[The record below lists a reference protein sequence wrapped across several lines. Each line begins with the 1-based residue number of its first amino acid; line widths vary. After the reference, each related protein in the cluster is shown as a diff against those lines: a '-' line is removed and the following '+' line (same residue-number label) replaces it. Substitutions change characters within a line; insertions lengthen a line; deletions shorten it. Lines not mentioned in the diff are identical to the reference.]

1 MIVPT
6 LARMRFRPRQ
16 DLSRFLLPLLML
28 LTVAVTGGALAW
40 SYASD
45 NIVLYGDSVSH
56 LQIARQ
62 VVDNITP
69 GASQLGTSWLPLLH
83 VLELPFVWN
92 DHLWHSGLAG
102 GIVSTIAAWGSAFFA
117 FRLAQELSGSKFAGF
132 AAGLLLLSNPNL
144 LYMQTTPMNESLFI
158 CTALGSAHYLV
169 RWVKDSRDQDLV
181 LAGLF
186 GLATA
191 FNRYEGWALILAQA
205 VVVAI
210 IAWRRGGWEAG
221 EGLGVAYASL
231 AGLAP
236 LLWFVWNWVL
246 FGSPFDFLTN
256 PFSSRSN
263 VDILVQEAGI
273 STLPTMHN
281 LPTAFQYYGLAVY
294 EMMGPVMCLAALAG
308 TLYLLWRL
316 IRRQAEVNPLPLL
329 SLAAPGL
336 FLIYAVYD
344 GITVIWLP
352 DIAPHLSLN
361 VRYGLYVL
369 PLMLGLVA
377 MLSRLPHGNLILAV
391 VVVAQLGLLATGPS
405 TAAFDEPKVNEEFCA
420 TRVEV
425 LGTDPCIA
433 FTAAPE
439 YLRQNYDGGRILI
452 SARLDW
458 LIYESGLPIKE
469 LIHEGNRDLWQ
480 EALQDPSSYAR
491 WIVMSGTQPGLTAD
505 AVLNAL
511 HDSPVV
517 AQNYAKVFDSRG
529 LTIYRRNDE
538 VWPPSAVSGESP

>member
-6 LARMRFRPRQ
+6 FARTRSGSRR
-16 DLSRFLLPLLML
+16 DLSSFQLPLLML
-28 LTVAVTGGALAW
+28 LTVAVTSGALVW
-40 SYASD
+40 SYVND
-45 NIVLYGDSVSH
+45 NIVIYGDSVSH

-83 VLELPFVWN
+83 VLELPFIWN

-102 GIVSTIAAWGSAFFA
+102 GIVSTVAAWGSAFFA
-117 FRLAQELSGSKFAGF
+117 FRLAQGLSGSKFAGF

-221 EGLGVAYASL
+221 EGLGLAYASL

-263 VDILVQEAGI
+263 MDIAMQEAGI
-273 STLPTMHN
+273 STLPTLHN
-281 LPTAFQYYGLAVY
+281 LPAASQYYGLAVY
-294 EMMGPVMCLAALAG
+294 EMMGPVMCLAAVAG

-329 SLAAPGL
+329 SLAAPGI
-336 FLIYAVYD
+336 FMIYAIYD
-344 GITVIWLP
+344 GITAIWLP
-352 DIAPHLSLN
+352 DLAPHLALN
-361 VRYGLYVL
+361 VRYGLYML

-377 MLSRLPHGNLILAV
+377 MLGRLPLGNLILGA

-405 TAAFDEPKVNEEFCA
+405 TAAFDEQRVNEEFCA
-420 TRVEV
+420 RRVEV
-425 LGTDPCIA
+425 LGTDRCIP
-433 FTAAPE
+433 FTAGPE

-469 LIHEGNRDLWQ
+469 LIHEGNRNLWW
-480 EALQDPSSYAR
+480 EALQDPSTYAR

-517 AQNYAKVFDSRG
+517 AQNYTKTFDSRG
-529 LTIYRRNDE
+529 LTVYRRNDQ
-538 VWPPSAVSGESP
+538 VSPLSAVSGESP

>member
-6 LARMRFRPRQ
+6 FARTRFGSRP
-16 DLSRFLLPLLML
+16 DLSGFLLPLLML

-40 SYASD
+40 SYVND
-45 NIVLYGDSVSH
+45 YIVIYGDSVSH

-83 VLELPFVWN
+83 VLELPFIWN

-102 GIVSTIAAWGSAFFA
+102 GIVSTIAAWGSVFFA

-221 EGLGVAYASL
+221 EGLGLAYASL

-263 VDILVQEAGI
+263 MDIAMQEAGV
-273 STLPTMHN
+273 STLPTLHN
-281 LPTAFQYYGLAVY
+281 LPTATQYYGLAVY
-294 EMMGPVMCLAALAG
+294 EMMGPVMCLAAVAG
-308 TLYLLWRL
+308 ALYLLWRL
-316 IRRQAEVNPLPLL
+316 VRRQAEVNPLPLL

-344 GITVIWLP
+344 GITAIWLP
-352 DIAPHLSLN
+352 DVAPHLALN

-377 MLSRLPHGNLILAV
+377 MLGRLPRGNLILAAI
-391 VVVAQLGLLATGPS
+391 VVAQLGLLATGPS
-405 TAAFDEPKVNEEFCA
+405 AAAFDEQRVTEEFCA

-425 LGTDPCIA
+425 LGTDRCMP
-433 FTAAPE
+433 FTAGPE
-439 YLRQNYDGGRILI
+439 YLRENYDGGRILI

-469 LIHEGNRDLWQ
+469 LIHEGNQSLWR
-480 EALQDPSSYAR
+480 EALQDPSTYAR

-517 AQNYAKVFDSRG
+517 AQNYTKTFDSRG